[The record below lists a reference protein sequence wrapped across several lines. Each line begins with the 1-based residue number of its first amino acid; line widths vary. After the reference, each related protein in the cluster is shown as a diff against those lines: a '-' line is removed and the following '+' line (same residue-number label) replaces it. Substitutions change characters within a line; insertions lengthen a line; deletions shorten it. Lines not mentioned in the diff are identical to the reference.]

1 MNKALPS
8 VLISRV
14 ERRLAA
20 ELFGLERPRSCVI
33 CVLLKKS
40 NDLMGHRCRKSV
52 RIVERSTRPISL
64 LVKKRSPMAAM
75 LFKESNT
82 KLEYVPTN
90 VGTSSSA
97 LLDGPMDPRCF
108 QKRTFMMI

>member
-1 MNKALPS
+1 MNNPLPS

-20 ELFGLERPRSCVI
+20 ELFGLERPRSCVK

-40 NDLMGHRCRKSV
+40 DDLMGHRCKKCV
-52 RIVERSTRPISL
+52 RTVGRSTRPISL
-64 LVKKRSPMAAM
+64 LVKKRSPTAAL
-75 LFKESNT
+75 LFKKSNT

-90 VGTSSSA
+90 VGTSSSV
-97 LLDGPMDPRCF
+97 LLDDPMGHRMND
-108 QKRTFMMI
+108 

>member
-1 MNKALPS
+1 
-8 VLISRV
+8 
-14 ERRLAA
+14 
-20 ELFGLERPRSCVI
+20 
-33 CVLLKKS
+33 
-40 NDLMGHRCRKSV
+40 MGHRCRKSV

-82 KLEYVPTN
+82 RLEYVPTN